1 MSIKFD
7 KEKEKLSLKNK
18 GLTDDKVIN
27 DLISL
32 KENTPHLLKS
42 KIPCEMYDKIN
53 LMCRMYMDRMA
64 RFEVDYDFLIDEA
77 AFKNVAICF
86 LECAPF
92 MHSKV
97 INHPITPYWKV
108 CNYHIDDMVTVKT
121 VNDIEKARKEFF
133 SQSIPLSSTIQIKIG
148 IFYYQEKTYICF
160 IWNHMGFDGG
170 GYKAFWSD
178 FCKNYTDY
186 VLYDK
191 SPVNFST
198 GSRNYKLI
206 YKDMEPDFAKK
217 AKKQLANISPKDN
230 HILPFENL
238 DKTDNVII
246 VSREVESETFSK
258 VIKNAKIIGATVN
271 DILLAAYIDA
281 LGKVSGML
289 ENESISVACA
299 TDLRR
304 HIKDLSDIGYTN
316 HVSFIHCAI
325 DEKGS
330 NIHETLKK
338 VSAKTKELKKDPYIG
353 LHGLPLLN
361 FAYKSMFYLQ
371 AEVLVKLFYK
381 NPTLSVSNVGAIDT
395 KAFALADNPPFS
407 AFVAG
412 AAKNKPCA
420 VMTALTINGKLSA
433 SMCLRGNEKDK
444 ELLEKFFTE
453 FKKSIESLAE

>member
-108 CNYHIDDMVTVKT
+108 CDYHIDDMVTVKT

-133 SQSIPLSSTIQIKIG
+133 SQSIPLSSNIQIKIG

-191 SPVNFST
+191 SPVSFST

-206 YKDMEPDFAKK
+206 YKDMGPDFAKK

-258 VIKNAKIIGATVN
+258 VIKNAKIIGGTVN

-353 LHGLPLLN
+353 LHGLPLLT
-361 FAYKSMFYLQ
+361 FASKSMWYFQ
-371 AEVLVKLFYK
+371 AEVLVTLFYK
-381 NPTLSVSNVGAIDT
+381 NPTL
-395 KAFALADNPPFS
+395 
-407 AFVAG
+407 
-412 AAKNKPCA
+412 C
-420 VMTALTINGKLSA
+420 
-433 SMCLRGNEKDK
+433 
-444 ELLEKFFTE
+444 
-453 FKKSIESLAE
+453 

>member
-18 GLTDDKVIN
+18 GLTDDKVIR
-27 DLISL
+27 DLITL

-53 LMCRMYMDRMA
+53 LMCRKYMDRMA
-64 RFEVDYDFLIDEA
+64 RFEVDYNFSVDEES
-77 AFKNVAICF
+77 FKNVAVCF

-97 INHPITPYWKV
+97 VNHPINPYWKV
-108 CNYHIDDMVTVKT
+108 CDYNINDMVIVKT
-121 VNDIEKARKEFF
+121 VDDIEKAREEFF
-133 SQSIPLSSTIQIKIG
+133 SQSIPLSSNIQIKIG
-148 IFYYQEKTYICF
+148 LFYCENKTYICF

-170 GYKAFWSD
+170 GYKAFWRD

-191 SPVNFST
+191 SPVSFST

-230 HILPFENL
+230 HILPFKSL
-238 DKTDNVII
+238 DKTDNVVI

-258 VIKNAKIIGATVN
+258 VIANTKALGATVN
-271 DILLAAYIDA
+271 DVLLASYIDA
-281 LGKVSGML
+281 FGKVSGMS
-289 ENESISVACA
+289 NKDGISVACA

-325 DEKGS
+325 DEKGN
-330 NIHETLKK
+330 NIRETLKK

-361 FAYKSMFYLQ
+361 FAYKSMFYIQ
-371 AEVLVKLFYK
+371 AEPLVKLFYK

-395 KAFALADNPPFS
+395 KAFSLANNPPFS

-420 VMTALTINGKLSA
+420 VMTALTINGKLNA

-444 ELLEKFFTE
+444 ELLERFFTE